1 MQTAPHKILV
11 VHVAGLARTT
21 LAIPALRALRHASP
35 QAHITVAASTAA
47 AEVVRLAACAD
58 EVLPVGRL
66 RGAQLI
72 GPRASFRSLKSVGAL
87 RREPFDL
94 AIELERSAET
104 GVLLFAAQAAERLKA
119 HAAKA
124 GKFRQVIER
133 LAEALPHGIVT
144 PKHAAHR
151 YLEVLAPLGIYAT
164 ESEPRIFTD
173 RAADER
179 VEKRLKKHA
188 DGLLIG
194 VHPGAGRAQQR
205 WPVEQFA
212 DVAARLAH
220 ATGASVLVFAG
231 RGERGLARE
240 VARQLNQAL
249 PPKRVLTLEVLPLAE
264 AVSAL
269 ARLSVLVANHSGLA
283 HLAAAV
289 GTPVVAV
296 SGTTAPSPRDLLSRQ
311 HVHVRGAHVEAIS
324 ADEVYA
330 AAYRLLTFSRTELLT
345 AR

>member
-1 MQTAPHKILV
+1 MKTTPRKILV

-47 AEVVRLAACAD
+47 ADVVCLAACAD

-72 GPRASFRSLKSVGAL
+72 GPRASLRSLKSLGAL
-87 RREPFDL
+87 RREQYDL
-94 AIELERSAET
+94 AIELERSTET
-104 GVLLFAAQAAERLKA
+104 GVLLFAAKAAERLKA

-124 GKFRQVIER
+124 GKFRHVIER
-133 LAEALPHGIVT
+133 LAEALPHGIMT

-179 VEKRLKKHA
+179 IEKRLKKYA

-194 VHPGAGRAQQR
+194 VHPGAGRGQQR
-205 WPVEQFA
+205 WPTEQFA

-220 ATGASVLVFAG
+220 AIGARVLVFAG
-231 RGERGLARE
+231 RGEKGLARE
-240 VARQLNQAL
+240 VARRLNQAL
-249 PPKRVLTLEVLPLAE
+249 PPKRVLTLEALPITE
-264 AVSAL
+264 AAAAL

-283 HLAAAV
+283 HLAAAA

-296 SGTTAPSPRDLLSRQ
+296 SPTPAPSPRDLLGKQ
-311 HVHVRGAHVEAIS
+311 HAHVRSAHISAIS

-330 AAYRLLTFSRTELLT
+330 AAYRLLTLSRAELLT